1 LNHPDL
7 LKRNGKFYTKDQ
19 DFDSWFKVAGI
30 DYLQLIE
37 RFPWEHL
44 FKSFSGIPK
53 LLDVGCGT
61 GKFPSLLTQSQV
73 FINPCIIYD
82 YLDPSSYS
90 LFALKKSLR
99 PPFFPGFQY
108 QATIETMPLHQSN
121 RGRYQ
126 LIWAIHSLY
135 TLSTEQATPF
145 IDKIRSLLDPKNG
158 IGLIFLAARHSFYI
172 SFYERY
178 LQTVSHPRELPSFLD
193 AQRIASTLR
202 TLGIPHEI
210 TPMNFFHSIQESDVS
225 TLEQYLSKCTF
236 DSRSVDFWLGHP
248 VLKDHLQSFTS
259 KGWYRFPQEVWLI
272 QFKGKGDS
280 SKHASTNPPHPDITK
295 T

>member
-1 LNHPDL
+1 MNISDL
-7 LKRNGKFYTKDQ
+7 LERNSKFYTKDQ
-19 DFDSWFKVAGI
+19 DFDSWFKVAEI

-37 RFPWEHL
+37 GFPWEHL
-44 FKSFSGIPK
+44 FKSISGVPK

-61 GKFPSLLTQSQV
+61 GKFPSLLTQSKV
-73 FINPCIIYD
+73 LKNPCIIYD

-108 QATIETMPLHQSN
+108 QTTLETMPLHQSN

-135 TLSTEQATPF
+135 TLPPDQALPC

-158 IGLIFLAARHSFYI
+158 IALIYLAARHSFYI

-178 LQTVSHPRELPSFLD
+178 LQIFSHQRELPSFLD
-193 AQRIASTLR
+193 AQRITSALR
-202 TLGIPHEI
+202 TLGISYEI
-210 TPMNFFHSIQESDVS
+210 THMNFFHSIQQSDVS

-248 VLKDHLQSFTS
+248 LLKDYLQSFTS
-259 KGWYRFPQEVWLI
+259 NGWYRFPQEVWLI
-272 QFKGKGDS
+272 QFKGKGETS
-280 SKHASTNPPHPDITK
+280 SHSPANPPHPDITK
-295 T
+295 I